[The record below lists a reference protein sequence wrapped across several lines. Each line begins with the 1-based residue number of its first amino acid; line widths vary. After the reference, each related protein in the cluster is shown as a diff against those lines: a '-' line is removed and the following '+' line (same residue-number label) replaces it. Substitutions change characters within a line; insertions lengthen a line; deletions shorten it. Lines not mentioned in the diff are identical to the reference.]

1 MERSAENAFYL
12 EKVRMG
18 KWTPLS
24 RETLVGRDC
33 ECLKLPDIMHNR
45 ETRMRYAMRKVKW
58 PHIWTLFP
66 ISEV

>member
-18 KWTPLS
+18 KWAPLN
-24 RETLVGRDC
+24 REALVGRDC
-33 ECLKLPDIMHNR
+33 ECLKLPYIMHNR
-45 ETRMRYAMRKVKW
+45 ETSMCYAMRKAKW
-58 PHIWTLFP
+58 LHFWTLFP